1 MRESGPPRQHLD
13 RLSVYQ
19 EAHRRAL
26 TFGATARGLSVPVSH
41 YRGIRP
47 QCSLNTAQYLKQFG
61 NLGKT
66 DAGREEP
73 GKHSGL
79 LANIDR
85 SYPSAN
91 HLQMSYTADFISELT
106 RAANE
111 VDELS
116 TDEYRRL
123 VERAVRMVREM
134 RLETGTRPSRG
145 NYVAMGDL
153 EIAALMTEA
162 AANNDEVEGVLLN
175 LAGMIRA
182 LNIMVDGKIDVRK
195 GD

>member
-1 MRESGPPRQHLD
+1 
-13 RLSVYQ
+13 
-19 EAHRRAL
+19 
-26 TFGATARGLSVPVSH
+26 
-41 YRGIRP
+41 
-47 QCSLNTAQYLKQFG
+47 
-61 NLGKT
+61 
-66 DAGREEP
+66 
-73 GKHSGL
+73 
-79 LANIDR
+79 
-85 SYPSAN
+85 
-91 HLQMSYTADFISELT
+91 MSYTADFISELT

-111 VDELS
+111 VDKLS

-123 VERAVRMVREM
+123 VECAVRMVGEM

-182 LNIMVDGKIDVRK
+182 LKIMVDGKIDVRK

>member
-1 MRESGPPRQHLD
+1 MRESGLPRQHLD

-19 EAHRRAL
+19 EVHRRAL
-26 TFGATARGLSVPVSH
+26 TFSGTARGLSVPVSQ

-47 QCSLNTAQYLKQFG
+47 QCSLNTAQYLKLFG

-66 DAGREEP
+66 DAGREE
-73 GKHSGL
+73 SG
-79 LANIDR
+79 
-85 SYPSAN
+85 N
-91 HLQMSYTADFISELT
+91 HPDLWRTLT
-106 RAANE
+106 GPTHRQTICKCPTLPTLSLNSPRAAND
-111 VDELS
+111 VDKLS

-153 EIAALMTEA
+153 EIAALMAEA
-162 AANNDEVEGVLLN
+162 AANNGEVEGVLLS

-182 LNIMVDGKIDVRK
+182 LKIMMDGKIEVRK
-195 GD
+195 GN

>member
-1 MRESGPPRQHLD
+1 MGDRQRRLCLCGWPRP
-13 RLSVYQ
+13 RIV
-19 EAHRRAL
+19 
-26 TFGATARGLSVPVSH
+26 GASH

-47 QCSLNTAQYLKQFG
+47 QCSLNTAQYLKLFG
-61 NLGKT
+61 NLRKT

-73 GKHSGL
+73 GKHPGL

-111 VDELS
+111 VDKLS

-145 NYVAMGDL
+145 NYVVMGDL

-182 LNIMVDGKIDVRK
+182 LKIMVDGKIGVRK

>member
-1 MRESGPPRQHLD
+1 MRESGPPRQRLD

-47 QCSLNTAQYLKQFG
+47 QWSLNTAQYLKQFG

-111 VDELS
+111 VDKLS

-134 RLETGTRPSRG
+134 RLKPALAPAAEIMLRWGTLRSR
-145 NYVAMGDL
+145 
-153 EIAALMTEA
+153 
-162 AANNDEVEGVLLN
+162 
-175 LAGMIRA
+175 R
-182 LNIMVDGKIDVRK
+182 
-195 GD
+195 

>member
-1 MRESGPPRQHLD
+1 MQ
-13 RLSVYQ
+13 
-19 EAHRRAL
+19 A
-26 TFGATARGLSVPVSH
+26 ARNPA
-41 YRGIRP
+41 
-47 QCSLNTAQYLKQFG
+47 NTPAF
-61 NLGKT
+61 
-66 DAGREEP
+66 
-73 GKHSGL
+73 

-111 VDELS
+111 VDKLS

-123 VERAVRMVREM
+123 VERAVRMVGEM

-182 LNIMVDGKIDVRK
+182 LKIMVDGKIDVRK